1 MFNLAG
7 AFAHDRMFECDTIK
21 PQDAGAWIL
30 KVLVASIYPH
40 HISIRCILTEYKI
53 GIQIG

>member
-21 PQDAGAWIL
+21 PQDACAWIL